1 MIDDLRFFVNYGAL
15 RTPVET
21 KRNIGANILY
31 VAARILLTVVRIDQY
46 CREVPVIRVQGNN
59 FCGKKGCGSMVSML
73 SQDKARLLADLSQ
86 MSIESTE
93 RLKRSRRILALS
105 ARTGRQATAELR
117 NMIILAER
125 PLVKPFPKA
134 PSPRGFFEYPYF
146 ILDSLSSRC

>member
-1 MIDDLRFFVNYGAL
+1 
-15 RTPVET
+15 
-21 KRNIGANILY
+21 
-31 VAARILLTVVRIDQY
+31 
-46 CREVPVIRVQGNN
+46 
-59 FCGKKGCGSMVSML
+59 MVSML

-93 RLKRSRRILALS
+93 RLRRSRRILVLS
-105 ARTGRQATAELR
+105 ARCTGRQATAELR
-117 NMIILAER
+117 NMIIRAER